1 MPKSY
6 KVYLKDIRVFVFD
19 VDGVLTD
26 GSVLITSQG
35 EQLRKMSISDGYALK
50 SALQKGYYV
59 CAISGGNNPGVKE
72 RLRDLGV
79 TDIYLNIRHKGDQLQ
94 EYLEINGL
102 DPDTVM
108 YMGDDIPDIPA
119 MQQVALPACPQNAAP
134 EVKEISRYVSHK
146 SGGEGCVRDIIEQ
159 VLKVRGDWNGNYDA
173 KD

>member
-6 KVYLKDIRVFVFD
+6 KVYLKDIRVFIFD

-50 SALQKGYYV
+50 SALQKGYNV

-72 RLRDLGV
+72 RLKDLGV
-79 TDIYLNIRHKGDQLQ
+79 TDIYLNIRHKADQLK
-94 EYLEINGL
+94 EYLEINNL
-102 DPDTVM
+102 KPDTVM

-134 EVKEISRYVSHK
+134 EVKEISKYVSHK

>member
-1 MPKSY
+1 MLKSY
-6 KVYLKDIRVFVFD
+6 KAYLKDISTFIFD
-19 VDGVLTD
+19 IDGVLTD
-26 GSVLITSQG
+26 GSVLITTKG

-50 SALQKGYYV
+50 TALQEGYYV

-79 TDIYLNIRHKGDQLQ
+79 TDIYLGVRHKEEQLLT
-94 EYLEINGL
+94 YLEINEIR
-102 DPDTVM
+102 PDNVM

-134 EVKEISRYVSHK
+134 EVKAISKYVSHK

-159 VLKVRGDWNGNYDA
+159 VLKVRGDWNGNFDA

>member
-26 GSVLITSQG
+26 GSVLITSRG

-102 DPDTVM
+102 DPGTVM

>member
-6 KVYLKDIRVFVFD
+6 KVYLKDIRVFIFD

-50 SALQKGYYV
+50 SALQKGYHV

-72 RLRDLGV
+72 RLKDLGV
-79 TDIYLNIRHKGDQLQ
+79 TDIYLNIRHKADQLM
-94 EYLEINGL
+94 EYLEINNL
-102 DPDTVM
+102 KSDTVM

-134 EVKEISRYVSHK
+134 EVKEISKYVSHK